1 MNGNKRGEIVNPSIT
16 LSVLNRFDEE
26 IAPGV
31 SVRVDDPL
39 RFRIALNISGNRRK
53 FMEMSAAD
61 HVKAYSH
68 QTRHRQDYFV
78 VSGVVSDFFYWI
90 FNLTHARH
98 AGSSAVGAS
107 IERRRRERC
116 RGTARRHQQQ
126 KQAPSSVER
135 RRSASAGLPAPA
147 ALERLSNGRWR
158 HDSKHTAVE

>member
-53 FMEMSAAD
+53 FMEMFAAD

-68 QTRHRQDYFV
+68 QTRHGQDCFV
-78 VSGVVSDFFYWI
+78 VSGVVSDFLLDI
-90 FNLTHARH
+90 QPHSCAPCR
-98 AGSSAVGAS
+98 
-107 IERRRRERC
+107 IESRRREHRAPK
-116 RGTARRHQQQ
+116 ARALQRDRATPPTTEASAIFRRTP
-126 KQAPSSVER
+126 KISER
-135 RRSASAGLPAPA
+135 RAAAPA